1 MIIRSIRFRMALW
14 YAALLAGAL
23 VLFGA
28 ATYIGLER
36 YLQKSLEESLIKQAR
51 SIGDVLLVNINQ
63 SGEDYVDNEI
73 TEHYSPEINGRFI
86 RVTRGD
92 GKRIYISGSPKD
104 GTFDP
109 ALVAAPRLP
118 VAREFTREV
127 EMSDSHEL
135 LLHGLPYRASDGT
148 QFIIEV
154 AAPYNQ
160 IESVLRGLL
169 LTFALG
175 LPLIVTLAI
184 GGGYLLM
191 RGALRPV
198 DEIRQKA
205 ARITSR
211 NLSERLPVVHTGDE
225 LERLAI
231 DLNRMIERLEES
243 FHQINR
249 FSGDASHELRTP
261 LTVLQGEL
269 EAIAHK
275 EQTLPQDVRDTIGSA
290 LEETHRLAKIVESL
304 LAISRLEAGE
314 ARVQPV
320 RLDFAELA
328 RTTADQMRLLAEE
341 KHISMSCDGT
351 DSIEV
356 DADPSRL
363 KQVVVNLLDN
373 AIKYTPEGGNVSISV
388 TRRDNHAVLEVADSG
403 LGISADDLPH
413 VFERFYRAD
422 KARSR
427 QMGGTGLGLSIVRS
441 ICSAHG
447 GQVTVNSTEGRGSLF
462 HVELPLATSS
472 RSHSRNAQTVPA
484 NES

>member
-1 MIIRSIRFRMALW
+1 MITRSIRFRMALW
-14 YAALLAGAL
+14 YAALLAGA
-23 VLFGA
+23 VALFGA
-28 ATYIGLER
+28 ATYLGLER

-51 SIGDVLLVNINQ
+51 SIGDVLIVNINQ
-63 SGEDYVDNEI
+63 SGVDYVDNEI

-86 RVTRGD
+86 RVTRAD
-92 GKRIYISGSPKD
+92 GKQVFVSGPPKD

-109 ALVAAPRLP
+109 ALVPPPRLP
-118 VAREFTREV
+118 VAQGFSREV
-127 EMSDSHEL
+127 EMSDGHEL
-135 LLHGLPYRASDGT
+135 LLHGLPYRAMDGT
-148 QFIIEV
+148 QFLIEV

-175 LPLIVTLAI
+175 LPLIVALAI
-184 GGGYLLM
+184 GGGYVLM
-191 RGALRPV
+191 RRALRPV

-205 ARITSR
+205 AQITSR

-225 LERLAI
+225 LERLAT
-231 DLNRMIERLEES
+231 DLNQMIARLEES
-243 FHQINR
+243 FHQIKR
-249 FSGDASHELRTP
+249 FSADASHELRTP

-269 EAIAHK
+269 EAIADK
-275 EQTLPQDVRDTIGSA
+275 GQTLPEEIKDTIGSA
-290 LEETHRLAKIVESL
+290 LEETQRLSKIVESL

-328 RTTADQMRLLAEE
+328 RTTSDQMRLLAEE
-341 KHISMSCDGT
+341 KHISMSCNGT
-351 DSIEV
+351 GPVEV
-356 DADPSRL
+356 EADPSRL

-373 AIKYTPEGGNVSISV
+373 AIKYTPEGGKVSISV
-388 TRRDNHAVLEVADSG
+388 TLRDGHAVLEVADSG
-403 LGISADDLPH
+403 LGIAADDLPH

-447 GQVTVNSTEGRGSLF
+447 GQVTVSSTEGRGSVF
-462 HVELPLATSS
+462 RVELPLATGNLSQS
-472 RSHSRNAQTVPA
+472 RSS
-484 NES
+484 

>member
-1 MIIRSIRFRMALW
+1 MALW

-23 VLFGA
+23 ALFGA
-28 ATYIGLER
+28 ATYLGLER

-86 RVTRGD
+86 RVTRAD
-92 GKRIYISGSPKD
+92 GKRIYVSGPPKD

-118 VAREFTREV
+118 VAQEFTREV
-127 EMSDSHEL
+127 AMSDGHEL

-175 LPLIVTLAI
+175 LPLIVALAI

-205 ARITSR
+205 AGITSR
-211 NLSERLPVVHTGDE
+211 NLSERLPVLHTGDE

-231 DLNRMIERLEES
+231 DLNRMIDRLEES
-243 FHQINR
+243 VDQINR
-249 FSGDASHELRTP
+249 FSADASHELRTP

-269 EAIAHK
+269 EAIA
-275 EQTLPQDVRDTIGSA
+275 QRGQGLPEDVKDTIGSA

-304 LAISRLEAGE
+304 LTISRLEAGE

-320 RLDFAELA
+320 RLDFAELT
-328 RTTADQMRLLAEE
+328 RTTADQMKLLAEE
-341 KHISMSCDGT
+341 KHIAMTCDGT
-351 DSIEV
+351 NPVEV

-363 KQVVVNLLDN
+363 KQVIVNLLDN
-373 AIKYTPEGGNVSISV
+373 AIKYTPQGGNIGISI
-388 TRRDNHAVLEVADSG
+388 TRRDDHADLEIADSG
-403 LGISADDLPH
+403 LGISSVDLPH
-413 VFERFYRAD
+413 IFDRFYRAD

-427 QMGGTGLGLSIVRS
+427 QQGGTGLGLSIVRS
-441 ICSAHG
+441 ICQAHG
-447 GQVTVNSTEGRGSLF
+447 GRVTVNSAEGRGSLF
-462 HVELPLATSS
+462 RVELPVSTSN
-472 RSHSRNAQTVPA
+472 RSQSDN
-484 NES
+484 S

>member
-1 MIIRSIRFRMALW
+1 MITRSIRFRMALW

-28 ATYIGLER
+28 ATYAGLER
-36 YLQKSLEESLIKQAR
+36 YLQRSLEESLTKQAR
-51 SIGDVLLVNINQ
+51 SIGDVLISNINR
-63 SGEDYVDNEI
+63 SGDEYVENEI

-86 RVTRGD
+86 RVTRAD
-92 GKRIYISGSPKD
+92 GKQIFISGTPRD

-109 ALVAAPRLP
+109 THVPAAKLP
-118 VAREFTREV
+118 VGQPFTQEV
-127 EMSDSHEL
+127 EMSDGHEL
-135 LLHGLPYRASDGT
+135 LLHGLPYSASNGT
-148 QFIIEV
+148 PYLIEV

-175 LPLIVTLAI
+175 LPLIVALAM

-191 RGALRPV
+191 RRALRPV

-205 ARITSR
+205 AQITSR

-225 LERLAI
+225 LERLAT
-231 DLNRMIERLEES
+231 DLNRMIARLEES
-243 FHQINR
+243 FLQINR
-249 FSGDASHELRTP
+249 FSADASHELRTP

-269 EAIAHK
+269 ESIA
-275 EQTLPQDVRDTIGSA
+275 QGSQRLPAEVRDTIGSA
-290 LEETHRLAKIVESL
+290 LEETQRLAKIVENL

-314 ARVQPV
+314 ARKQPE

-328 RTTADQMRLLAEE
+328 RSTAEQMRLLAEE
-341 KHISMSCDGT
+341 KHIALNCVGAGAV
-351 DSIEV
+351 EV
-356 DADPSRL
+356 EADPARL

-373 AIKYTPEGGNVSISV
+373 AIKYTPEGGTVSVSV
-388 TRRDNHAVLEVADSG
+388 KSRDNHAVLQVSDTG
-403 LGISADDLPH
+403 IGISPADAPRIFD
-413 VFERFYRAD
+413 RFYRAD

-441 ICSAHG
+441 ICLAHG
-447 GQVTVNSTEGRGSLF
+447 GQVTVESAEGRGSIF
-462 HVELPLATSS
+462 NVEIPLA
-472 RSHSRNAQTVPA
+472 N
-484 NES
+484 

>member
-1 MIIRSIRFRMALW
+1 VNIRSIRFRMALW

-23 VLFGA
+23 ALFGA
-28 ATYIGLER
+28 ATYLGLER

-51 SIGDVLLVNINQ
+51 SIGDVLIVNINQ
-63 SGEDYVDNEI
+63 SGEDYVNNEI

-86 RVTRGD
+86 RVTRAD
-92 GKRIYISGSPKD
+92 GKRIYVSGPPKD

-109 ALVAAPRLP
+109 TLVGAPRLP
-118 VAREFTREV
+118 FTQEFTREV
-127 EMSDSHEL
+127 EMSDEHEL
-135 LLHGLPYRASDGT
+135 LLHGLPCKAADGT
-148 QFIIEV
+148 KFLIEV
-154 AAPYNQ
+154 AGPYNQ
-160 IESVLRGLL
+160 IESVLYGLL

-175 LPLIVTLAI
+175 LPLIVAIAI
-184 GGGYLLM
+184 GGGYILM

-205 ARITSR
+205 AQITSR

-225 LERLAI
+225 LERLAT
-231 DLNRMIERLEES
+231 DLNHMIERLEES

-249 FSGDASHELRTP
+249 FSADASHELRTP

-269 EAIAHK
+269 EAIAQK
-275 EQTLPQDVRDTIGSA
+275 GQSLPEDVRDTIGSA

-314 ARVQPV
+314 ERVQRV

-328 RTTADQMRLLAEE
+328 RSTADQMRLLAEE
-341 KHISMSCDGT
+341 KHVALDCDLT
-351 DSIEV
+351 EPVEV

-373 AIKYTPEGGNVSISV
+373 AIKYTPESGKVSISA
-388 TRRDNHAVLEVADSG
+388 TQRDGRAVLEVADSG
-403 LGISADDLPH
+403 IGISSADLPH
-413 VFERFYRAD
+413 IFDRFYRAD

-427 QMGGTGLGLSIVRS
+427 QLGGTGLGLSIVRS
-441 ICSAHG
+441 ICLAHG
-447 GQVTVNSTEGRGSLF
+447 GQVTVKSTEGRGSLF
-462 HVELPLATSS
+462 RVELPLTT
-472 RSHSRNAQTVPA
+472 RN
-484 NES
+484 

>member
-1 MIIRSIRFRMALW
+1 MITRSIRFRMALW

-23 VLFGA
+23 SLFGA

-36 YLQKSLEESLIKQAR
+36 YLQRSLEESLIKQAR

-86 RVTRGD
+86 RVTRAD
-92 GKRIYISGSPKD
+92 GKQIFVSGPPKD

-109 ALVAAPRLP
+109 AIVPPSKLRVTQA
-118 VAREFTREV
+118 FSREV
-127 EMSDSHEL
+127 EMSDGHEL
-135 LLHGLPYRASDGT
+135 LLHGLPYRATDGT
-148 QFIIEV
+148 QFLIEV

-169 LTFALG
+169 LTLALG

-191 RGALRPV
+191 RRALRPV

-205 ARITSR
+205 AQITSR
-211 NLSERLPVVHTGDE
+211 SLSERLPVIHTGDE
-225 LERLAI
+225 LERLAT

-243 FHQINR
+243 FQQINR
-249 FSGDASHELRTP
+249 FSADASHELRTP

-269 EAIAHK
+269 EAVAQK
-275 EQTLPQDVRDTIGSA
+275 GQSLPTEVRDTIGSA
-290 LEETHRLAKIVESL
+290 LEEIQRLSKIVEGL

-314 ARVQPV
+314 ARSQPEP
-320 RLDFAELA
+320 LDFAELA
-328 RTTADQMRLLAEE
+328 RSTADQMRLLAEE
-341 KHISMSCDGT
+341 KHISLIADGT
-351 DSIEV
+351 GPVEV
-356 DADPSRL
+356 EADPSRL

-373 AIKYTPEGGNVSISV
+373 AIKYTPEGGKV
-388 TRRDNHAVLEVADSG
+388 TITVAQRDAHAVLEVADTG
-403 LGISADDLPH
+403 LGISANDLPH
-413 VFERFYRAD
+413 VFDRFYRAD
-422 KARSR
+422 KTRSR

-441 ICSAHG
+441 ICLAHG

-462 HVELPLATSS
+462 RVELPLATSH
-472 RSHSRNAQTVPA
+472 RSQSQSTQA
-484 NES
+484 NNLQ

>member
-1 MIIRSIRFRMALW
+1 MALW

-23 VLFGA
+23 ALFGA
-28 ATYIGLER
+28 ATYLGLER
-36 YLQKSLEESLIKQAR
+36 YLQKSLEESLIKQAQ
-51 SIGDVLLVNINQ
+51 SIGDVLLVTINQ
-63 SGEDYVDNEI
+63 SGQDYVENEI

-86 RVTRGD
+86 RVTRAD

-109 ALVAAPRLP
+109 ALLPPPHLP
-118 VAREFTREV
+118 VSQAFSHEV
-127 EMSDSHEL
+127 EMSDGHEL
-135 LLHGLPYRASDGT
+135 LLHGLPYRAGNGT
-148 QFIIEV
+148 QFLVEV

-175 LPLIVTLAI
+175 LPLIVAIAI

-205 ARITSR
+205 AQITSR

-225 LERLAI
+225 LERLAT
-231 DLNRMIERLEES
+231 DLNHMIERLEES

-249 FSGDASHELRTP
+249 FSADASHELRTP

-269 EAIAHK
+269 EAIAQK
-275 EQTLPQDVRDTIGSA
+275 GQTLPEDVRDTIGSA
-290 LEETHRLAKIVESL
+290 LEETQRLAKIVESL
-304 LAISRLEAGE
+304 LTISRLEAGE

-320 RLDFAELA
+320 RLDIAELA
-328 RTTADQMRLLAEE
+328 RTTADHMKLLAEE
-341 KHISMSCDGT
+341 KHISMTCDGT
-351 DSIEV
+351 DPVEV
-356 DADPSRL
+356 EADPSRL

-373 AIKYTPEGGNVSISV
+373 AIKYTPERGVVSVSV
-388 TRRDNHAVLEVADSG
+388 TQRNGNAVLEVSDSG
-403 LGISADDLPH
+403 LGISANDLPH

-441 ICSAHG
+441 ICLAHG
-447 GQVTVNSTEGRGSLF
+447 GQVTVDSTEGRGSLF
-462 HVELPLATSS
+462 RVELPLATSN
-472 RSHSRNAQTVPA
+472 RRQTRNAQRDSF
-484 NES
+484 E

>member
-1 MIIRSIRFRMALW
+1 VITRSIRFRMALW

-28 ATYIGLER
+28 ASYVGLER

-51 SIGDVLLVNINQ
+51 SIGDVLIVNINQ
-63 SGEDYVDNEI
+63 SGEDYVNNEI

-86 RVTRGD
+86 RVTRSD
-92 GKRIYISGSPKD
+92 GKQVFISGLPKD

-109 ALVAAPRLP
+109 ARVPPPQLP
-118 VAREFTREV
+118 VSRAFSHEV
-127 EMSDSHEL
+127 EMSDGHEL
-135 LLHGLPYRASDGT
+135 LLHALPYQSRGGG
-148 QFIIEV
+148 QFLIEV

-169 LTFALG
+169 LTFGLG
-175 LPLIVTLAI
+175 LPLIVALAI
-184 GGGYLLM
+184 SSGYILM
-191 RGALRPV
+191 RRALRPV

-205 ARITSR
+205 AQITSQ
-211 NLSERLPVVHTGDE
+211 NLSERLPVARTGDE
-225 LERLAI
+225 LERLAT

-249 FSGDASHELRTP
+249 FSANASHELRTP

-269 EAIAHK
+269 ESVARTSS
-275 EQTLPQDVRDTIGSA
+275 TLPVEIRETIGSA
-290 LEETHRLAKIVESL
+290 LEETHRLTKIVESL

-314 ARVQPV
+314 ARNQLE

-328 RTTADQMRLLAEE
+328 RSTADQMRLLAEE
-341 KHISMSCDGT
+341 KHIHLDCNGAEPV
-351 DSIEV
+351 EV
-356 DADPSRL
+356 DADPTRL

-373 AIKYTPEGGNVSISV
+373 AIKYTPESGKVSISV
-388 TRRDNHAVLEVADSG
+388 MKRDAHAVLEIADTG
-403 LGISADDLPH
+403 IGISPDDLPH
-413 VFERFYRAD
+413 IFDRFYRAD

-441 ICSAHG
+441 ICLAHD
-447 GQVTVNSTEGRGSLF
+447 GQVKVESTEGQGSIF
-462 HVELPLATSS
+462 HVELPLA
-472 RSHSRNAQTVPA
+472 RDKRN
-484 NES
+484 

>member
-1 MIIRSIRFRMALW
+1 MALW
-14 YAALLAGAL
+14 YATLLAGAL
-23 VLFGA
+23 ALFGA
-28 ATYIGLER
+28 ATYLGLQR
-36 YLQKSLEESLIKQAR
+36 YLQKSLEESLTKQAR
-51 SIGDVLLVNINQ
+51 SIGDVLIVNINQ

-86 RVTRGD
+86 RVTRAD
-92 GKRIYISGSPKD
+92 GKRIYVSGPPKD

-118 VAREFTREV
+118 VPREFTSEV
-127 EMSDSHEL
+127 EMSDRHEL
-135 LLHGLPYRASDGT
+135 LLHGLPYRAGDGA
-148 QFIIEV
+148 QFLIEV

-175 LPLIVTLAI
+175 LPLIVALAI

-225 LERLAI
+225 LERLAT
-231 DLNRMIERLEES
+231 DLNRMIARLEES
-243 FHQINR
+243 FLQINR
-249 FSGDASHELRTP
+249 FSADASHELRTP

-269 EAIAHK
+269 EAIAQK
-275 EQTLPQDVRDTIGSA
+275 RQNLPEDVRDTVGSA
-290 LEETHRLAKIVESL
+290 LPISQRLAKIVENL

-328 RTTADQMRLLAEE
+328 RTTADQMKLLAEE
-341 KHISMSCDGT
+341 KRISLTSNG
-351 DSIEV
+351 SSSVEV
-356 DADPSRL
+356 EADPSRL

-388 TRRDNHAVLEVADSG
+388 TRRDHRAILEVADTG
-403 LGISADDLPH
+403 LGISANDLPH
-413 VFERFYRAD
+413 IFDRFYRA
-422 KARSR
+422 A
-427 QMGGTGLGLSIVRS
+427 
-441 ICSAHG
+441 
-447 GQVTVNSTEGRGSLF
+447 
-462 HVELPLATSS
+462 
-472 RSHSRNAQTVPA
+472 
-484 NES
+484 

>member
-1 MIIRSIRFRMALW
+1 MALW
-14 YAALLAGAL
+14 YAALLSGAL

-28 ATYIGLER
+28 ATYLGLER
-36 YLQKSLEESLIKQAR
+36 YLQKSLEESSVRQAR
-51 SIGDVLLVNINQ
+51 SIGDVLIVNINE

-86 RVTRGD
+86 RVTRAD
-92 GKRIYISGSPKD
+92 GKQIYVSGPPKD
-104 GTFDP
+104 GTFNP
-109 ALVAAPRLP
+109 ALVTAPRLP
-118 VAREFTREV
+118 VTQEFTREI
-127 EMSDSHEL
+127 EMSDEHEL
-135 LLHGLPYRASDGT
+135 LLHGMPFRAADGT
-148 QFIIEV
+148 HFVIEV

-175 LPLIVTLAI
+175 LPLIVALAI
-184 GGGYLLM
+184 GGGYVLM

-205 ARITSR
+205 AQITSR

-225 LERLAI
+225 LERLAT
-231 DLNRMIERLEES
+231 DLNHMIERLEES

-249 FSGDASHELRTP
+249 FSADASHELRTP

-269 EAIAHK
+269 EAIAH
-275 EQTLPQDVRDTIGSA
+275 QRQGLPADVRDTIGSA
-290 LEETHRLAKIVESL
+290 LEETQRLTKIVESL

-314 ARVQPV
+314 AKVQPL

-328 RTTADQMRLLAEE
+328 RSTADQMKLLAEE
-341 KHISMSCDGT
+341 KHISVDCDLANPV
-351 DSIEV
+351 EV

-373 AIKYTPEGGNVSISV
+373 AIKYTPEGGMVSVSV
-388 TRRDNHAVLEVADSG
+388 TKKDGHAVLEVADT
-403 LGISADDLPH
+403 GIGIASADLPH
-413 VFERFYRAD
+413 IFDRFYRAD

-441 ICSAHG
+441 ICLAHG
-447 GQVTVNSTEGRGSLF
+447 GQVSVKSTEGHGSRF
-462 HVELPLATSS
+462 RVELPSAC
-472 RSHSRNAQTVPA
+472 
-484 NES
+484 

>member
-1 MIIRSIRFRMALW
+1 MITRSIRVRMALW

-23 VLFGA
+23 ALFGA
-28 ATYIGLER
+28 ATYLGLER
-36 YLQKSLEESLIKQAR
+36 YLQKSLEESLTKQAR

-86 RVTRGD
+86 RVTRANGNQ
-92 GKRIYISGSPKD
+92 IYVSGPPKD

-118 VAREFTREV
+118 VTREFTREV
-127 EMSDSHEL
+127 EISDGHEL
-135 LLHGLPYRASDGT
+135 LLHGLPYRAGDGA
-148 QFIIEV
+148 QFLIEV

-175 LPLIVTLAI
+175 LPLIVALAI

-205 ARITSR
+205 AQITSR

-225 LERLAI
+225 LERLAT
-231 DLNRMIERLEES
+231 DLNRMIARLEES
-243 FHQINR
+243 FLQINR
-249 FSGDASHELRTP
+249 FSADASHELRTP

-269 EAIAHK
+269 EAIAQKGQH
-275 EQTLPQDVRDTIGSA
+275 LPEDVRDTIGSA
-290 LEETHRLAKIVESL
+290 LEETERLAKIVENL

-328 RTTADQMRLLAEE
+328 RTTADQMKLLAEE
-341 KHISMSCDGT
+341 KRISLTSDG
-351 DSIEV
+351 SEPVEV
-356 DADPSRL
+356 EADPSRL

-388 TRRDNHAVLEVADSG
+388 TRRDHRAILEVADTG
-403 LGISADDLPH
+403 LGISANDLPH
-413 VFERFYRAD
+413 IFDRFYRAD

-441 ICSAHG
+441 ICQAHG
-447 GQVTVNSTEGRGSLF
+447 GQVTVNSAEGRGSRF
-462 HVELPLATSS
+462 RVELPLSTSI
-472 RSHSRNAQTVPA
+472 RSQSGG
-484 NES
+484 S

>member
-1 MIIRSIRFRMALW
+1 MALW

-23 VLFGA
+23 ALFGA
-28 ATYIGLER
+28 ATYLGLER

-51 SIGDVLLVNINQ
+51 SIGDVLIVNINQ

-86 RVTRGD
+86 RVTRAD
-92 GKRIYISGSPKD
+92 GKRIFVSGLPKD

-109 ALVAAPRLP
+109 ALVPPSKLP
-118 VAREFTREV
+118 AMQAFSREV
-127 EMSDSHEL
+127 EMSDGHEV

-148 QFIIEV
+148 QFLIEV

-169 LTFALG
+169 LTLALG

-191 RGALRPV
+191 RRALRPV

-205 ARITSR
+205 AQITSR

-225 LERLAI
+225 LERLAT
-231 DLNRMIERLEES
+231 DLNRMIARLEES
-243 FHQINR
+243 FLQINR
-249 FSGDASHELRTP
+249 FSADASHELRTP

-269 EAIAHK
+269 EAIAQK
-275 EQTLPQDVRDTIGSA
+275 GQGLPEEVRDTIGSA
-290 LEETHRLAKIVESL
+290 LEETQRLAKIVESL

-314 ARVQPV
+314 ARVQPM
-320 RLDFAELA
+320 RLNFAELT
-328 RTTADQMRLLAEE
+328 RTTADQMKLLAEE
-341 KHISMSCDGT
+341 KHIAMTCDGT
-351 DSIEV
+351 DPVEV
-356 DADPSRL
+356 EADPSRL

-373 AIKYTPEGGNVSISV
+373 AIKYTPERGDVSISV
-388 TRRDNHAVLEVADSG
+388 TQRDGHAVLEVADSG
-403 LGISADDLPH
+403 LGISANDLPH

-441 ICSAHG
+441 ICLAHG
-447 GQVTVNSTEGRGSLF
+447 GHVTVNSTEGRGSLF
-462 HVELPLATSS
+462 RVELPLATINRS
-472 RSHSRNAQTVPA
+472 RSRDG
-484 NES
+484 

>member
-1 MIIRSIRFRMALW
+1 MIARSIRFRMALW

-23 VLFGA
+23 ALFGA
-28 ATYIGLER
+28 ATYLGLER

-51 SIGDVLLVNINQ
+51 SIGDVLVVNINQ
-63 SGEDYVDNEI
+63 SGEGYVDNEI

-86 RVTRGD
+86 RVTRTD
-92 GKRIYISGSPKD
+92 GKRIYVSGPPKD

-118 VAREFTREV
+118 VTQEFTREV
-127 EMSDSHEL
+127 EMSDEHEL
-135 LLHGLPYRASDGT
+135 LLHGLPFKAADGT
-148 QFIIEV
+148 RFLIEV

-160 IESVLRGLL
+160 IESVLRGLV
-169 LTFALG
+169 LTFVLG
-175 LPLIVTLAI
+175 LPLIVALAI

-205 ARITSR
+205 AQITSR

-225 LERLAI
+225 LERLAT
-231 DLNRMIERLEES
+231 DLNHMIERLEES

-249 FSGDASHELRTP
+249 FSADASHELRTP

-269 EAIAHK
+269 EAIAQK
-275 EQTLPQDVRDTIGSA
+275 GQSLPDDVRDTIGSA

-314 ARVQPV
+314 AKVQRVH
-320 RLDFAELA
+320 LDFAELA
-328 RTTADQMRLLAEE
+328 RSTADQMRLLAEE
-341 KHISMSCDGT
+341 KRVALDCDGT
-351 DSIEV
+351 EPVEV
-356 DADPSRL
+356 DADPARL

-373 AIKYTPEGGNVSISV
+373 AIKYTPEGGKVSFSV
-388 TRRDNHAVLEVADSG
+388 TQRDGRAVLEVGDSG
-403 LGISADDLPH
+403 LGISAADLPH
-413 VFERFYRAD
+413 IFDRFYRAD

-427 QMGGTGLGLSIVRS
+427 QLGGTGLGLSIVRS
-441 ICSAHG
+441 ICLAHG
-447 GQVTVNSTEGRGSLF
+447 GQVTVKSTEGRGSLF
-462 HVELPLATSS
+462 RVELPLTT
-472 RSHSRNAQTVPA
+472 RN
-484 NES
+484 

>member
-1 MIIRSIRFRMALW
+1 MITRSIRFRMALW
-14 YAALLAGAL
+14 YAALLTGAL

-28 ATYIGLER
+28 ATYLGLER

-51 SIGDVLLVNINQ
+51 SIGDVLIVNINQ

-92 GKRIYISGSPKD
+92 GKRIYVSGPPKD

-109 ALVAAPRLP
+109 TLVAAPRLP
-118 VAREFTREV
+118 AAQEFTREV
-127 EMSDSHEL
+127 EMSDGHEL
-135 LLHGLPYRASDGT
+135 LLHGLPYRARDGA
-148 QFIIEV
+148 QFLIEV

-175 LPLIVTLAI
+175 LPLIVALAI

-191 RGALRPV
+191 RRALHPV

-205 ARITSR
+205 AQITSR

-225 LERLAI
+225 LERLAT
-231 DLNRMIERLEES
+231 DLNRMIARLEES
-243 FHQINR
+243 FLQINR
-249 FSGDASHELRTP
+249 FSADASHELRTP

-269 EAIAHK
+269 EAIAQK
-275 EQTLPQDVRDTIGSA
+275 GQGLPDDVRDTIGSA
-290 LEETHRLAKIVESL
+290 LEETQRLSKIVASL

-328 RTTADQMRLLAEE
+328 RTTTDQMKLLAEE
-341 KHISMSCDGT
+341 KRISLTSDG
-351 DSIEV
+351 SEPVEIQ
-356 DADPSRL
+356 ADPSRL

-388 TRRDNHAVLEVADSG
+388 MRRDDHAVLEVADSG

-441 ICSAHG
+441 ICLAHG
-447 GQVTVNSTEGRGSLF
+447 GQITVNSTEGRGSLCR
-462 HVELPLATSS
+462 VELPLATINRSQS
-472 RSHSRNAQTVPA
+472 RDG
-484 NES
+484 